1 MQIDRIKQQSEAY
14 QIQHACDVN
23 QQQAV
28 VREAAKMIDA
38 NRVAAARIARNI
50 QLGRDKGRNIDID
63 C

>member
-1 MQIDRIKQQSEAY
+1 MQIDRIKQQSESY
-14 QIQHACDVN
+14 QIQHARDVN

-50 QLGRDKGRNIDID
+50 QLGHDKGRNIDID

>member
-14 QIQHACDVN
+14 QIQYARDVN

-28 VREAAKMIDA
+28 LREAAEMIDA

-50 QLGRDKGRNIDID
+50 QLGHDKGRNIDID